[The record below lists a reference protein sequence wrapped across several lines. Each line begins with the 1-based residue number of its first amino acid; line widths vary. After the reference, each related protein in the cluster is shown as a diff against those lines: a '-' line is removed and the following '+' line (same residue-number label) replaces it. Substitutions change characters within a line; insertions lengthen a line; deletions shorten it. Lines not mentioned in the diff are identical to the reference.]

1 MAKNK
6 IGMQFSG
13 FAQLAEQL
21 DKLGGSLNS
30 VTEEA
35 LIKSKAIVTEN
46 LKKATVKENFP
57 AKGKYSR
64 GTTAASIREDNTIVW
79 NGTTAEI
86 EVGFDLTKSGLTSVY
101 LMYGTPRMKKVQ
113 AMYDAIYG
121 AKTKAKIKAVQK
133 ETFQAAIQKQ
143 MG

>member
-21 DKLGGSLNS
+21 DRLGGSLNS

-79 NGTTAEI
+79 NGTTTEI

-121 AKTKAKIKAVQK
+121 AKTKAKIKTVQK